1 MFTASVPQWR
11 RDALVPPPHPPEWS
25 LPLPASAPSIQDR
38 RRPRVRG
45 ALSGAY
51 HRGRGEPGAG
61 LDPLQ
66 GTSVGPGGHPT
77 LSEARA
83 LEGRHL
89 CQRAWGAPP
98 REAACL
104 LFHSLLPIHSF
115 THSHSFSA
123 RRWSCPGGGSARCMA
138 TGAPRSTLVRHR
150 PGRPASRRSCCFL
163 RSRVAIFVS
172 ANRVIFTRRRYKR
185 NK

>member
-98 REAACL
+98 REAACGPL
-104 LFHSLLPIHSF
+104 SF
-115 THSHSFSA
+115 TPSHSFIYSLPFILRQALELPRGRERPVHGHRGSEVHPRSASA
-123 RRWSCPGGGSARCMA
+123 R
-138 TGAPRSTLVRHR
+138 T
-150 PGRPASRRSCCFL
+150 ASFQAVLLLFEITCRNICF
-163 RSRVAIFVS
+163 S
-172 ANRVIFTRRRYKR
+172 K
-185 NK
+185 